1 METIVMVA
9 LSSVASVS
17 ATYLFMQVKNGAEKI
32 SDYQPMSGRQRQL
45 TGTWIGESTKQ
56 RADGQSVHYK
66 VQLDIEAAMRQTSGY
81 GRLEAEHDGV
91 RHGIEIEIL
100 TGGFLHDQYLKVD
113 YRSDAKHKAHFG
125 TIIGSLDPSGTTI
138 EATISGFSELL
149 GSPGTGQLTLKK
161 A

>member
-17 ATYLFMQVKNGAEKI
+17 ATYLFMQVKSGAEKI

-45 TGTWIGESTKQ
+45 TGKWQGESTKSLPS
-56 RADGQSVHYK
+56 GESVHYK
-66 VQLDIEAAMRQTSGY
+66 VTLDIEAAMRQTSGY

-91 RHGIEIEIL
+91 RHVIEIEIL
-100 TGGFLHDQYLKVD
+100 TGGFLHDQFMKLE
-113 YRSDAKHKAHFG
+113 YRGDASHKAHFG
-125 TIIGSLDPSGTTI
+125 SIIGSLDSAGETI
-138 EATISGFSELL
+138 DATITGFSELL
-149 GSPGTGQLTLKK
+149 GAPGTGQLVLKK